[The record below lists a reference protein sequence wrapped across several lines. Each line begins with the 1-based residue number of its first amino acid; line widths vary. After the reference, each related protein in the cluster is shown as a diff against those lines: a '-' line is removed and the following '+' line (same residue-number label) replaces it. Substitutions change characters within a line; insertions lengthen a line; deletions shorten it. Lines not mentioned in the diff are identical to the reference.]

1 MLATLMITI
10 GVRWLQLVMVM
21 GQVWLHLMVMMGLD
35 GNWQQQRIK
44 FKW

>member
-1 MLATLMITI
+1 
-10 GVRWLQLVMVM
+10 VMVM